1 MATLDGRWKVRRE
14 SGLLPPFGIGKR
26 ILGARGWTE
35 LAHVPLLPFRVEGLT
50 LSYLLVPIR
59 DELTVRGD
67 GTLGGVAYFLGFR
80 FCRFRME
87 PVERRALSAPAP
99 PAGAR

>member
-26 ILGARGWTE
+26 IRGGAGWTE
-35 LAHVPLLPFRVEGLT
+35 VARMPLLPFRLDGLT
-50 LSYLLVPIR
+50 LRYRDLPIR
-59 DELTVRGD
+59 DELTVRAD
-67 GTLGGVAYFLGFR
+67 GTLGGVGYFLGWP

-87 PVERRALSAPAP
+87 RAPLSAPTPRA
-99 PAGAR
+99 AAR